1 MGVHTTTITMKTI
14 LLICAIAAIAT
25 ANSYDDDEI
34 VPETDFVQESTK
46 GLPQCADIYNDAKS
60 KSTYKSGPKKGQYTN
75 HPGLKSC
82 LCIPGSQEASGKNK
96 KYAEKYVKKGYKE
109 CYKWPKKILNKMY
122 PSDRP
127 KGCDDGWGMVDAKDC
142 APPRPAK
149 KAPKK
154 CTCKIKNGK
163 SHVKHVFHSTGDKA
177 VTVKNKEW
185 GGLFRGMTCT
195 GCEYVKVT
203 DADPNTFWGGYAQ
216 DIYLGK
222 NSAARHAAKG
232 DKRMKG
238 AMGNNKSC
246 CGKNTCSVEGIAG
259 NVHIAHDLRDD
270 VGEIVMQGAC

>member
-1 MGVHTTTITMKTI
+1 MGFTTTITMKTI

-34 VPETDFVQESTK
+34 VPETSFVQESTK

-75 HPGLKSC
+75 HPGLKTC

-154 CTCKIKNGK
+154 CT
-163 SHVKHVFHSTGDKA
+163 
-177 VTVKNKEW
+177 
-185 GGLFRGMTCT
+185 

-246 CGKNTCSVEGIAG
+246 CGKKTCSVEGIAG

>member
-1 MGVHTTTITMKTI
+1 MG
-14 LLICAIAAIAT
+14 
-25 ANSYDDDEI
+25 
-34 VPETDFVQESTK
+34 
-46 GLPQCADIYNDAKS
+46 PQCADIYNDAKS
-60 KSTYKSGPKKGQYTN
+60 KSTYKSGPKKG
-75 HPGLKSC
+75 
-82 LCIPGSQEASGKNK
+82 
-96 KYAEKYVKKGYKE
+96 
-109 CYKWPKKILNKMY
+109 
-122 PSDRP
+122 
-127 KGCDDGWGMVDAKDC
+127 
-142 APPRPAK
+142 
-149 KAPKK
+149 PKK

-185 GGLFRGMTCT
+185 GGLFRRMTCT